1 MGRAYEKGKGSKSFL
16 TFIESVITCHPRSK
30 RHRAMAPNDRLMT
43 PYKVLV
49 KEDQFEIALIDDYTA
64 YRSTLS
70 PLKNKRKSATLSG
83 ASV

>member
-1 MGRAYEKGKGSKSFL
+1 
-16 TFIESVITCHPRSK
+16 
-30 RHRAMAPNDRLMT
+30 MAPNDRLMT